1 VLQGRVSPYTLQT
14 LLEATAALTHT
25 YCGVLSTSSLG
36 RGLAPP
42 LQSVSHR
49 RTGRPA
55 PPPLSPCPA
64 RRSTP
69 FTFDRS
75 EKRLAHF

>member
-1 VLQGRVSPYTLQT
+1 MDCSVLQGRVSPYTLQT

-49 RTGRPA
+49 RTGRP
-55 PPPLSPCPA
+55 PPLSPCFASRP
-64 RRSTP
+64 TP
-69 FTFDRS
+69 GVS
-75 EKRLAHF
+75 

>member
-1 VLQGRVSPYTLQT
+1 MDCSVLQGRVSPYTLQT

-49 RTGRPA
+49 RIGRPA
-55 PPPLSPCPA
+55 PPSTVAVSCAPLNA
-64 RRSTP
+64 IY
-69 FTFDRS
+69 F
-75 EKRLAHF
+75 